1 MNWSP
6 PDSTPPP
13 AVPRHARQVAGT
25 VADLMRER
33 ATQVV
38 AMVGSLYDRAIDAVL
53 GRDDRPVT
61 ASQAKKLLKGG
72 ATDQR
77 ELADQIQ
84 KIAMVATP
92 IIRRLAIVRKVPG
105 VKRAPLVLTVTTTAA
120 VAARLR
126 AGVRDVQVVGSYL
139 ASRIEAATGQPADPA
154 LVKRA
159 AVELYIKAERPPT
172 LDARRIPLTRLARMW
187 LVRGFLGRDSTK
199 KATKAIDA
207 IDRLD
212 VHRLLHDWSIR
223 HAAIDVGEAPAP
235 GHVLGTASNDA
246 RH

>member
-1 MNWSP
+1 M
-6 PDSTPPP
+6 
-13 AVPRHARQVAGT
+13 
-25 VADLMRER
+25 ADLTRER
-33 ATQVV
+33 AAEVV

-77 ELADQIQ
+77 EVADQIQ
-84 KIAMVATP
+84 TIAMVATP
-92 IIRRLAIVRKVPG
+92 VIRRLAIVRKIPG
-105 VKRAPLVLTVTTTAA
+105 VKRVPLVLTATTTAA

-126 AGVRDVQVVGSYL
+126 AGVREVQVIGSYL
-139 ASRIEAATGQPADPA
+139 ASRIEAVTGRPADPA

-159 AVELYIKAERPPT
+159 AVELYIKPERAPT
-172 LDARRIPLTRLARMW
+172 LDARRIPLTGLARMW

-207 IDRLD
+207 VDRLD
-212 VHRLLHDWSIR
+212 VHGLLHDWSMR

-235 GHVLGTASNDA
+235 GQVLGTASNDA

>member
-1 MNWSP
+1 M
-6 PDSTPPP
+6 
-13 AVPRHARQVAGT
+13 
-25 VADLMRER
+25 ADLTRER
-33 ATQVV
+33 AAGVLV
-38 AMVGSLYDRAIDAVL
+38 MVGSLSDRAIDAML
-53 GRDDRPVT
+53 DRGDRPVT

-72 ATDQR
+72 ATDHR
-77 ELADQIQ
+77 EIADQIQ

-92 IIRRLAIVRKVPG
+92 VIRRLAIVRRIPG
-105 VKRAPLVLTVTTTAA
+105 VKRVPLVLTATTTVA

-126 AGVRDVQVVGSYL
+126 AGVREVQVIGSYL
-139 ASRIEAATGQPADPA
+139 ASRIEAETGRSADPA

-159 AVELYIKAERPPT
+159 AVELCIKPERAPT

-187 LVRGFLGRDSTK
+187 LMRGFLGRDSTE
-199 KATKAIDA
+199 KAIKAIDA

-212 VHRLLHDWSIR
+212 VHGLLHDWSMR

-235 GHVLGTASNDA
+235 GQVLGTASNDA